1 MSKKDR
7 DQNDLLSTARVGIL
21 GLGLMGGSLALGL
34 HGKCRQLIGVDPDPE
49 ALLLAESRGACD
61 RLAARPETVL
71 PACDV
76 VILAAPVRTIMRLL
90 GNLPRVHPGNPIVF
104 DLGSSKV
111 EILGAMQSLPVR
123 FDPLGGHPM
132 CGKENS
138 GMAAADPEIFR
149 QRPFVFTRLERTS
162 VRACHVAEQI
172 ALAVGAVPR
181 WMDAETHDRWVSATS
196 HLPYLAACA
205 LARSTPLEVA
215 PLAGPGF
222 TSTTRVAGT
231 PSSVMLDVLF
241 TNRSNLLDGL
251 KELRRQLDL
260 LENSL
265 DKQDTGALE
274 LLLDAA
280 RERREKLLQPP
291 AEEVLR

>member
-1 MSKKDR
+1 MNKANTGP
-7 DQNDLLSTARVGIL
+7 NDLLSPLRIGIL

-34 HGKCRQLIGVDPDPE
+34 HGRCRQLVGIDPDPE

-61 RLAARPETVL
+61 RLASRPETIL
-71 PACDV
+71 SSCDV
-76 VILAAPVRTIMRLL
+76 IILAAPVRTIVRLL
-90 GNLPRVHPGNPIVF
+90 GDLPRAHPGNPIVF

-111 EILGAMQSLPVR
+111 EILNAMQSLPQR

-132 CGKENS
+132 CGKEKR
-138 GMAAADPEIFR
+138 GMAAADPEIFH

-162 VRACHVAEQI
+162 ARACQVADQI

-181 WMDAETHDRWVSATS
+181 WMDAETHDRWVAATS

-205 LARSTPLEVA
+205 LARSTPLEAA

-222 TSTTRVAGT
+222 TSTTRVAST
-231 PSSVMLDVLF
+231 PSAVMLDVLLS
-241 TNRSNLLDGL
+241 NRLNVLNHL
-251 KELRRQLDL
+251 KVLRCQLDL
-260 LENSL
+260 LESSL
-265 DKQDTGALE
+265 EKGDAGALE

-280 RERREKLLQPP
+280 REQREQLLQPL
-291 AEEVLR
+291 EMKGQL